1 MSQRQGSPQQ
11 RLPPDDDT
19 GGVRPDAVRSGN
31 AIDAGKATADVVT
44 LADHG
49 TGAVHAEGPD
59 NINSIFDRMARGEIE
74 GRLALAFDDRL

>member
-1 MSQRQGSPQQ
+1 M
-11 RLPPDDDT
+11 
-19 GGVRPDAVRSGN
+19 
-31 AIDAGKATADVVT
+31 T

-74 GRLALAFDDRL
+74 GRLALDFDDRL